1 MAKKPSAATA
11 KQPSAALTL
20 LKTILAGLAEAIAN
34 DEAVARLAEEE
45 FGIILSDAE
54 REHEDEDDDFDEEE
68 EEPSPRKKV
77 GKSAPAKK
85 PAAKAPAKR
94 VKKAPSVEELADAVS
109 EGDLSV
115 LDTVDDDVL
124 LAVAKALK
132 APRAMLKNV
141 DEAIG
146 WLEENFGAEED
157 EGQDGFDVD
166 SADEEELMAFA
177 LENKIG
183 TRSRLSKL
191 DEDELRTTVAD
202 WLEEQE
208 GEGEDEDEDEEVED
222 GFDDEDFDDED
233 EDEFEDEDEI

>member
-68 EEPSPRKKV
+68 EEPAPHKKV

-208 GEGEDEDEDEEVED
+208 GEEEVEDEDEDEEED
-222 GFDDEDFDDED
+222 GFDDEDFDDE